1 MPTLLE
7 TIIIKL
13 NQLGF
18 FAFLPFIL
26 TAAVIYGILRRSK
39 IFGEPEKNIAVNAT
53 VALVSAFMVW
63 AYPILTGT
71 SIENYQRLYSEFFYR
86 GTLASLFLVFGI
98 GITTIVSESLGIK
111 IETSKQ
117 SKILITLLLG
127 IFLFLGLLFSGIF
140 LKEIPSLQ
148 VKIDEEILSSA
159 IFLLL
164 FISIIIGVIIFTG
177 KETSKI

>member
-53 VALVSAFMVW
+53 IALVSAFMVW
-63 AYPILTGT
+63 AYPIITGT